1 MPGTERK
8 LNAFSKEQILAVS
21 SRFLGAN
28 DPTRLTAMRLIF
40 GFCLVLVALV
50 LYNTAT
56 LSHMAEHASRQD
68 TQTRGRAAVQS
79 FLSSADYPIEQRV
92 CGRPQS
98 SEPLCGL
105 LVGKTYDGFGYH
117 DDLWIF
123 FDASIATLNSESVFP
138 QRKELNGLMADV
150 VGASASYGAWT
161 TTRAADESVIVG
173 IVATDLYKATLSQAA
188 VCLEIAEDYGCSRG
202 LPKALSKAIHKL
214 SKFLDEIAVPALPYE
229 MANRKASIAA
239 VYNSRMS
246 D

>member
-1 MPGTERK
+1 MSGTERK
-8 LNAFSKEQILAVS
+8 LNAFSKDQISAAS
-21 SRFLGAN
+21 SRLLGAN
-28 DPTRLTAMRLIF
+28 DPTRLTAVRLIF

-50 LYNTAT
+50 LYNTAM
-56 LSHMAEHASRQD
+56 LSDMAQHASRQD
-68 TQTRGRAAVQS
+68 TQARGRAAVES
-79 FLSSADYPIEQRV
+79 FLSSAEYPIEHRV

-98 SEPLCGL
+98 SENLCGL

-123 FDASIATLNSESVFP
+123 FDASIAALDSESVIP
-138 QRKELNGLMADV
+138 QRKELNGLVADV
-150 VGASASYGAWT
+150 VGASAGYGAWST
-161 TTRAADESVIVG
+161 IRSADESVIVG

-202 LPKALSKAIHKL
+202 LPKPLSKAIYKL

-229 MANRKASIAA
+229 MANRKTSIAA
-239 VYNSRMS
+239 VYNSTS